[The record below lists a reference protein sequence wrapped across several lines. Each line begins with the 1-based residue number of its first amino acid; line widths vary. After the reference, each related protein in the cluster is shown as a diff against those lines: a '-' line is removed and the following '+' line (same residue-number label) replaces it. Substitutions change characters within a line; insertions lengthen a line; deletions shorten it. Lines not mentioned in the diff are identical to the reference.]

1 MKKLFTLLLT
11 LVMALALVGCQKK
24 QIVVMINLSDG
35 EAGSGMHAEMPE
47 NSNLKD
53 LFDSFAGGGDFVY
66 ELDANGNIASING
79 KANDANGHWEITLN
93 DQAVEGDVTKI
104 ALSNNDVCNVNYVP
118 AQTGSG
124 LLGGWQV
131 ADIARVEL
139 TDEEADIFTKAMEKV
154 LGVNYEAVCVLA
166 TQVVSGT
173 NYAFLARGTVVSADP
188 VSKFYIIKVY
198 NDLQGNASAENI
210 TEIDVLDLKT
220 TEETAENLLGGW
232 EIKGTGKPGSLGSEE
247 AQTSFE
253 KATSEV
259 LGVIYNPVQLL
270 ASQVVNGT
278 NYIALARG
286 RVTDAD
292 ATEGLYFVTWY
303 ADLEGNSKVS
313 DIQKM
318 DLTAYLG

>member
-66 ELDANGNIASING
+66 ELDANGNVASING
-79 KANDANGHWEITLN
+79 KANDASGHWEITLN

>member
-11 LVMALALVGCQKK
+11 LVIALALVGCQKK
-24 QIVVMINLSDG
+24 QIVVMVNLSDG
-35 EAGSGMHAEMPE
+35 DAASGMQAEMNE

-53 LFDSFAGGGDFVY
+53 LFDSFAAGGDFTY
-66 ELDANGNIASING
+66 ELDANGNVATING
-79 KANDANGHWEITLN
+79 KASDDAGNWVITLN
-93 DQAVEGDVTKI
+93 DQAVEGDITKI
-104 ALSNNDVCNVNYVP
+104 VLNNNDVCDIKYVP

-154 LGVNYEAVCVLA
+154 LGVDYEAVCVLA

-173 NYAFLARGTVVSADP
+173 NYAFLARGTVVSNDP

-210 TEIDVLDLKT
+210 AEIDALDLKT
-220 TEETAENLLGGW
+220 TEEAAENLLGGW

-286 RVTDAD
+286 RVTDAN

>member
-53 LFDSFAGGGDFVY
+53 LFDSFADGGDFVY
-66 ELDANGNIASING
+66 ELDANGNVASING
-79 KANDANGHWEITLN
+79 KANDASGHWEITLN

-139 TDEEADIFTKAMEKV
+139 TDEETDIFTKAMEKV